1 MYIVHI
7 KFFTTWSFQQWKVY
21 LFYHCNI
28 FVRYFWKDLS
38 IAQKALLYP
47 RRSKVSKA
55 DDLSR
60 FSDAVSRLDFL
71 LIYQNATEFAKYKVC
86 TLLWKY
92 YYSSRLVI
100 LGWRNKN
107 RIFWD
112 LKLYKCLCNIYRYY
126 IVERSCNYILKLPT
140 NYLFKIRSFLQSLSR

>member
-1 MYIVHI
+1 M
-7 KFFTTWSFQQWKVY
+7 
-21 LFYHCNI
+21 FYHCNI
-28 FVRYFWKDLS
+28 FERYFWKDLS

-60 FSDAVSRLDFL
+60 FSDAESRLDFL

-92 YYSSRLVI
+92 YYSSSRLVI
-100 LGWRNKN
+100 VGWRNKN

-126 IVERSCNYILKLPT
+126 IVARSCNYILKLPT
-140 NYLFKIRSFLQSLSR
+140 KYLIKIRSFLQSLSR

>member
-100 LGWRNKN
+100 VGWRNKN

-112 LKLYKCLCNIYRYY
+112 LKLYKCLFNIYRYY
-126 IVERSCNYILKLPT
+126 IVER
-140 NYLFKIRSFLQSLSR
+140 NYLPIPILTKIHLKYVLSFLQSLSR

>member
-100 LGWRNKN
+100 VGWRNKN

-112 LKLYKCLCNIYRYY
+112 LKLYKCLFNIYRYY
-126 IVERSCNYILKLPT
+126 ISRAKLQLFSKIICLYLSWLK
-140 NYLFKIRSFLQSLSR
+140 FI